1 MSSNTRLGPN
11 LSNFVEE
18 RRNKKQVDVLEV
30 TAIPYKGLTGDL
42 LCVILGLMYKS
53 FSLGFPLFGFK
64 IRLPC
69 CTTPCIKEKKLKD
82 TNITKDVH
90 VVLMY
95 YQFLASS
102 IKTDVQKQERRSNIL
117 SWRYLL
123 DIHYRPV
130 SLSLQPLSF

>member
-1 MSSNTRLGPN
+1 MYSNTSLGPN
-11 LSNFVEE
+11 LSNFEGG

-64 IRLPC
+64 MRLPC
-69 CTTPCIKEKKLKD
+69 CTTPCINEKKLKD
-82 TNITKDVH
+82 TNITKDIH

-95 YQFLASS
+95 SQFLTSN
-102 IKTDVQKQERRSNIL
+102 IKTNVQKQETRSNIL

-123 DIHYRPV
+123 NIHYRPV